1 MSAITKSAHG
11 ESCTVY
17 APGVTNHDPETVV
30 FAHLNGGGIG
40 LKTSDLF
47 GCYACR
53 DCHAWL
59 DFGYVRQ
66 DITKAHRNAVHYEAI
81 IRTQKKLLEKGL
93 IILK

>member
-47 GCYACR
+47 DAMRAETATPG
-53 DCHAWL
+53 WTS
-59 DFGYVRQ
+59 VM
-66 DITKAHRNAVHYEAI
+66 
-81 IRTQKKLLEKGL
+81 
-93 IILK
+93 